1 MTWSVRLK
9 GLMSA
14 VCCLLPLA
22 VAAESRLG
30 AEGQRSTAHV
40 MFKIVIP
47 QVLSVQ
53 IGQMLSVG
61 GNDRSV
67 FLLATDGTAAER
79 HQVILSASGH
89 RSVARFAACSPAAR
103 DAAATNAMNC
113 TVSMP

>member
-1 MTWSVRLK
+1 MTWSPRLK
-9 GLMSA
+9 GLLGA

-22 VAAESRLG
+22 AAAESRLG
-30 AEGQRSTAHV
+30 TEGQRSTAHL

-47 QVLSVQ
+47 QVLSVE
-53 IGQMLSVG
+53 IREMLAIG
-61 GNDRSV
+61 GNDHSV

-89 RSVARFAACSPAAR
+89 RSVARFAACSRATR
-103 DAAATNAMNC
+103 DAAAMNC